1 MLRFLLK
8 NPSFSKGVLSVLYLF
23 VGDIYALI
31 NYASFVESSF
41 ILAAIAS
48 LLYLRWKR
56 PEMGRSIRVKLS
68 LGG

>member
-1 MLRFLLK
+1 M
-8 NPSFSKGVLSVLYLF
+8 SVLYLF